1 MQNEGAWTTTLISNG
16 GSPDTNF
23 ATVYPIIDLVNAS
36 HSSIAIMF
44 WTVSNGSCQYGWYGD
59 CDTDYFK
66 VDNVVVGGTLSQTP
80 LPAALP
86 LFAGGL
92 GTLGALGWRRKRK
105 AVA

>member
-1 MQNEGAWTTTLISNG
+1 MQNEGGWTTTLISNG
-16 GSPDTNF
+16 GSDTNF
-23 ATVYPIIDLVNAS
+23 ATINPIINLVNAS
-36 HSSIAIMF
+36 NSNIAIMF
-44 WTVSNGSCQYGWYGD
+44 WTSNGSCSYSGGYD

-92 GTLGALGWRRKRK
+92 GTLGVLGWRRKRK
-105 AVA
+105 AAA